1 MLSFKLAS
9 VLPVF
14 EICKDKESVLSSFLM
29 PKLRLIGLTRILWA
43 MALLVSNKQ
52 NSRRNFFTIRFN
64 AVYKGRHFFG
74 VMAGNQEVLLKVI

>member
-1 MLSFKLAS
+1 
-9 VLPVF
+9 
-14 EICKDKESVLSSFLM
+14 
-29 PKLRLIGLTRILWA
+29 LRLNGLTRILWA